1 MIRKIYKAFCKF
13 EEVLAMLLLGGLA
26 ALVFISALM
35 RTLKHPLNWAQDVAL
50 VAFAWLIFFG
60 SDIAV
65 RGSGLI
71 GIDMLVKRFPKKVQK
86 ALDIMQR
93 VYGEQS
99 LQVAICYQNMG
110 ANFGYAKQYEKSLE
124 YYRKSHDIFL
134 SFLGPDHPNMGGV
147 YLGMGSMYNELGNY
161 LEAKKYILKSV
172 EILRKTYG
180 DDYPYRK
187 EIEEGLVDLE
197 EKMAKQA
204 EK

>member
-1 MIRKIYKAFCKF
+1 
-13 EEVLAMLLLGGLA
+13 
-26 ALVFISALM
+26 
-35 RTLKHPLNWAQDVAL
+35 
-50 VAFAWLIFFG
+50 
-60 SDIAV
+60 
-65 RGSGLI
+65 
-71 GIDMLVKRFPKKVQK
+71 
-86 ALDIMQR
+86 
-93 VYGEQS
+93 
-99 LQVAICYQNMG
+99 
-110 ANFGYAKQYEKSLE
+110 
-124 YYRKSHDIFL
+124 
-134 SFLGPDHPNMGGV
+134 MGGV